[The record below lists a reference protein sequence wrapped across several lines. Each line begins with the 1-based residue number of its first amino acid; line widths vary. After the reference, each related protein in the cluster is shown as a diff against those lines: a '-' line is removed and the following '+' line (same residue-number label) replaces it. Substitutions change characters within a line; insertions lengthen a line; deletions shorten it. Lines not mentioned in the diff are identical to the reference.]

1 MIETKMMSSK
11 KMLKLSKI
19 VVVVTIGMYAI
30 ISTSSTTLISSSSTP
45 EQLNDV
51 NEGGEFFDAED
62 YGIWN
67 PSPGNWGRAKGAPV
81 PHQPQKE
88 KPKCCI

>member
-1 MIETKMMSSK
+1 KIMTSK
-11 KMLKLSKI
+11 ILLKLIKI

-45 EQLNDV
+45 EQLNDMD
-51 NEGGEFFDAED
+51 EGDGFYDADD

-67 PSPGNWGRAKGAPV
+67 PSTGYWGIGHGAPI
-81 PHQPQKE
+81 PHPQHKQ
-88 KPKCCI
+88 KLP